1 METEDPFDDASTE
14 LTTGPDN
21 RIPATIITGFLG
33 SGKVRRGFFVFFF
46 LYFQS
51 ALIVFFFMRVMFI
64 EQTTLLNHILTGGHG
79 KRIAVIENEVI
90 VLVSGSF

>member
-1 METEDPFDDASTE
+1 M
-14 LTTGPDN
+14 
-21 RIPATIITGFLG
+21 
-33 SGKVRRGFFVFFF
+33 FFF
-46 LYFQS
+46 SLFS
-51 ALIVFFFMRVMFI
+51 KRINRFFFMRVMFI